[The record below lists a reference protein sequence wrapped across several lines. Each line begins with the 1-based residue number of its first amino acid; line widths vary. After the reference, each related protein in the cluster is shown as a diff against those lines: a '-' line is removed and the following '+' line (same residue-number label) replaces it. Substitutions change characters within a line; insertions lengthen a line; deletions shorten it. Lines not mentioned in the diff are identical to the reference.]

1 MLASWQKKFMAA
13 PWHAFVVFSMLF
25 WWRQCICWCTGL
37 LSTLYCRNT
46 ILVFMLL
53 KNEDKRKQTG
63 RKYSTPPCISIAGP
77 GPPLEL
83 KVSTPGKR
91 SITLSWKKPQGY
103 GDDVQMYTVISLL
116 LLFVASLLS
125 LSLPYKLTSLHFFS
139 DDNHNPE
146 LNQMLKSTLLF
157 ALSSL
162 SGNRIRGGNIAAP
175 AQIEKGRHWW
185 IHWRVHLDLLYFEV
199 ATGAGRCSEN
209 YCPL

>member
-1 MLASWQKKFMAA
+1 MYFLMHWFAVNTVVQKYT
-13 PWHAFVVFSMLF
+13 S
-25 WWRQCICWCTGL
+25 
-37 LSTLYCRNT
+37 
-46 ILVFMLL
+46 LVFKLL

-125 LSLPYKLTSLHFFS
+125 LGKPYKLTSLHFFS

-146 LNQMLKSTLLF
+146 LNQMLKSALFF

-185 IHWRVHLDLLYFEV
+185 IRRRVHLDLLYLEV
-199 ATGAGRCSEN
+199 ATEGGRCSEN